1 MILIIKSISGHREI
15 IDKITPIKNPYP
27 INLLFSSQSSSEAKI
42 LHIIA
47 EMEKAPA

>member
-1 MILIIKSISGHREI
+1 MFTITRIRGHRDI
-15 IDKITPIKNPYP
+15 TDKITPIKNPYP
-27 INLLFSSQSSSEAKI
+27 IYFQSSSQSSPSSKI